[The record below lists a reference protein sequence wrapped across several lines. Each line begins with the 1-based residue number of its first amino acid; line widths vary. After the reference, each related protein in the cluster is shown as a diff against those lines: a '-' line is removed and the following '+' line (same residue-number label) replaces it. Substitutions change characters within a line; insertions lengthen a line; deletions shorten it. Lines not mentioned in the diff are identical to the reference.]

1 MWNIIKLEWNSKQAI
16 SIKFI
21 NKNIILLTFAL
32 SVLLTVAEIIPTNF

>member
-21 NKNIILLTFAL
+21 NKNILLTFAL